1 MNRVYNELCKVMI
14 TDKPKQEE
22 EEINQ
27 PTLLSIHSLHEDFN
41 QEESIQELL
50 HQTDKHAQICPRHD
64 VAGKMR
70 MIHAWDFSNAG
81 GR

>member
-41 QEESIQELL
+41 QEESIQVLEDSKQTEGDDICILHPYSLL
-50 HQTDKHAQICPRHD
+50 IL
-64 VAGKMR
+64 
-70 MIHAWDFSNAG
+70 
-81 GR
+81 